1 MVDWGIL
8 RLRSKV
14 WSLEDERD
22 TKWGQ
27 VRDWALI
34 VYQSSCIATE
44 AGANGLKLDDLRAH
58 VPTCRARVS
67 CLQSES

>member
-8 RLRSKV
+8 RSRSKV

-34 VYQSSCIATE
+34 VHHSGCMAKE
-44 AGANGLKLDDLRAH
+44 AGAN
-58 VPTCRARVS
+58 
-67 CLQSES
+67 

>member
-22 TKWGQ
+22 TKWVQ

-34 VYQSSCIATE
+34 VYQSRCIATE
-44 AGANGLKLDDLRAH
+44 AGAN
-58 VPTCRARVS
+58 
-67 CLQSES
+67 